1 MFRSLRDIK
10 CSPARFAGIGGS
22 FNPGEGGGQEV
33 KVLLRQP
40 LKLLKEISSDF
51 ILSLWPRLQCQKLK
65 WVKYLNVSTAMTG
78 KNTCHELQC
87 SMVILV
93 KVLLASLLLLL
104 LGLLFFTRGSELLLS
119 PAATCANYFVQ
130 CVASSDF

>member
-1 MFRSLRDIK
+1 MAKATMSK
-10 CSPARFAGIGGS
+10 TKM
-22 FNPGEGGGQEV
+22 GEN
-33 KVLLRQP
+33 
-40 LKLLKEISSDF
+40 F
-51 ILSLWPRLQCQKLK
+51 T
-65 WVKYLNVSTAMTG
+65 VKYLNIATAMTG

-130 CVASSDF
+130 SVAFSDF